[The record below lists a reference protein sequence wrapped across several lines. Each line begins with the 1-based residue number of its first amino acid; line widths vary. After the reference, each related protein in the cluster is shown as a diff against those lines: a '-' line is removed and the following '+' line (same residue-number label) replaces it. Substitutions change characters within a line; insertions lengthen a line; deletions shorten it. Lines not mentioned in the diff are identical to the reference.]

1 MRLCRKLTGL
11 VAVCL
16 MTASCLAPSRTDKKT
31 QALLSELDGYL
42 ALREAYAA
50 KKQNQLDVYRNLA
63 LATTDP
69 VRRYEVLSTETRIC
83 PLTRPSSA

>member
-1 MRLCRKLTGL
+1 MQMRLCRKLTGL

-16 MTASCLAPSRTDKKT
+16 TAASCLAPSGTDKKT
-31 QALLSELDGYL
+31 QALLEELDGYL

-50 KKQNQLDVYRNLA
+50 KKQNHLDVYRNLS

-69 VRRYEVLSTETRIC
+69 VRRYELEMIT
-83 PLTRPSSA
+83 A